1 MRSEIP
7 AAWRSA
13 VASAR
18 VSPLYREI
26 TSAAGEMY
34 RELRFGARQFAN
46 EARSAFSE
54 FANEGRAILHEAIGG
69 YRDLVDEFKQGARWF
84 MEAISP
90 FVQDT
95 RQAIQDTVS
104 AYAHTLDSVKWL
116 LNEAGKVPPAIPPEG
131 RRGLAEFISQS
142 YLEASTMPFAIPRNP
157 SVRLRTPV
165 PTQTSANPQSANM
178 ANRSTLDASQVIEA
192 WRDNFQ
198 ETVNKAQTIVR
209 R

>member
-7 AAWRSA
+7 AAWRSTVAA
-13 VASAR
+13 VRASPA
-18 VSPLYREI
+18 YREL

-34 RELRFGARQFAN
+34 RELRFGAGQFAN

-69 YRDLVDEFKQGARWF
+69 YRDLADEFRQGSRWF
-84 MEAISP
+84 MGAISP
-90 FVQDT
+90 VIRDT
-95 RQAIQDTVS
+95 RQAIRDTVG

-116 LNEAGKVPPAIPPEG
+116 LNEAGKLPPAIPPEG

-142 YLEASTMPFAIPRNP
+142 YREASTMPLAIPRNP

-165 PTQTSANPQSANM
+165 PTQTSANPKSAN
-178 ANRSTLDASQVIEA
+178 AAINNVDASQVIEA
-192 WRDNFQ
+192 WHDNFQ

>member
-1 MRSEIP
+1 
-7 AAWRSA
+7 
-13 VASAR
+13 
-18 VSPLYREI
+18 LYREL

-34 RELRFGARQFAN
+34 RELRFGAGQFAN

-69 YRDLVDEFKQGARWF
+69 YRDLADEFRQGVRWF
-84 MEAISP
+84 MRAISP
-90 FVQDT
+90 VVQDT

-104 AYAHTLDSVKWL
+104 AYAHTVDSVKWL
-116 LNEAGKVPPAIPPEG
+116 LNEAGNLPPAIPPEG
-131 RRGLAEFISQS
+131 RRRLAEFISQS
-142 YLEASTMPFAIPRNP
+142 YREASTMPLIPRNP

-165 PTQTSANPQSANM
+165 PTQTSANPKSAN
-178 ANRSTLDASQVIEA
+178 AAINNVDASQVIEA
-192 WRDNFQ
+192 WHDNFQ

>member
-18 VSPLYREI
+18 VSPLYREL

-34 RELRFGARQFAN
+34 RELRFGAGRFVSD
-46 EARSAFSE
+46 ARSAFSE
-54 FANEGRAILHEAIGG
+54 FTNEGRAMLNEALRG
-69 YRDLVDEFKQGARWF
+69 YRGMADEFRQGARWF
-84 MEAISP
+84 MGAISP

-95 RQAIQDTVS
+95 RQAIRDTVS
-104 AYAHTLDSVKWL
+104 AYAHTVDSVKWL
-116 LNEAGKVPPAIPPEG
+116 LNEAGKLPPAIPQEG

-142 YLEASTMPFAIPRNP
+142 YREAGTMPLAIPRNP

-165 PTQTSANPQSANM
+165 PTQTSANPKSAN
-178 ANRSTLDASQVIEA
+178 AAINNVDASQVIEA
-192 WRDNFQ
+192 WHDNFQ
-198 ETVNKAQTIVR
+198 ETVNRVQTIVR

>member
-18 VSPLYREI
+18 VSPLYREL
-26 TSAAGEMY
+26 TSAAGEIY

-54 FANEGRAILHEAIGG
+54 FANEGRATFHEAIGG
-69 YRDLVDEFKQGARWF
+69 YRDLADEFRQGARWF
-84 MEAISP
+84 MGAISP

-95 RQAIQDTVS
+95 RQAIRDTVG
-104 AYAHTLDSVKWL
+104 AYAHTVDSVKWL
-116 LNEAGKVPPAIPPEG
+116 LNEAGKLPTAIPPEG